1 MEFHIFAREGCK
13 LCAKAQ
19 QVLSRLGVPCQ
30 VRYVD
35 GPNARLENLADFAYY
50 DWTDTPPLVVAV
62 DGNRVLARWDGNAIG
77 DETRSWHQTVA
88 RWLSE
93 HRSG

>member
-13 LCAKAQ
+13 LCIKAE

-35 GPNARLENLADFAYY
+35 GPNARAEDLAAFAYY
-50 DWTDTPPLVVAV
+50 DWTDSPPLVVAL
-62 DGNRVLARWDGNAIG
+62 DGNRVLARWDGTVIG
-77 DETRSWHQTVA
+77 DESHSWHQTVA
-88 RWLSE
+88 RWLE
-93 HRSG
+93 RYRSA